1 MSTRRTSS
9 SGPARTRPRR
19 SAGPWGF
26 VRALFSVH
34 GFAVFAM
41 VLQVLFTADHLG
53 ATLAAESGRAAPGE
67 RLGLLEICTGEGI
80 VLMTPDGRVVST
92 GASGSGG
99 HSGAQTCPVCASA
112 SVCHFAAP
120 DGAAVP
126 ILQAA
131 LIAPL
136 DVSPMVVAIHV
147 PARPNVT
154 PIRAPPAV

>member
-1 MSTRRTSS
+1 MRRASR
-9 SGPARTRPRR
+9 SGPTRTRSPRP
-19 SAGPWGF
+19 AGAWGL
-26 VRALFSVH
+26 VRALFTAH

-53 ATLAAESGRAAPGE
+53 ATLAAESGRAAPGA

-80 VLMTPDGRVVST
+80 VLMTPDGRVVPT
-92 GASGSGG
+92 GAPSG
-99 HSGAQTCPVCASA
+99 HSGTQSCPVCASA

-126 ILQAA
+126 ILQAD

-136 DVSPMVVAIHV
+136 DVSPRVAAIHV
-147 PARPNVT
+147 PARLNVT
-154 PIRAPPAV
+154 PIRAPPAA